1 MPVSPSPA
9 WSPWRAVVLVAAILS
24 ACSPAL
30 DWREVR
36 PLDSQAQLLMPC
48 KPTDQV
54 RRVMLAGQ
62 SVRLT
67 LHACAA
73 GGQTW
78 GLAVADLGDP
88 TRVAV
93 AMAELGASAASNI
106 GAATARSAPIQVLG
120 ATPSPASQ
128 RLLLKGVRP
137 DGQPLQMHVAV
148 FTHGTRVFQ
157 ASALGEQVPD
167 EAADTFFNGLRIKP

>member
-1 MPVSPSPA
+1 MPLTSLCRPRCRWA
-9 WSPWRAVVLVAAILS
+9 LLTLTGVLVG
-24 ACSPAL
+24 CSPAL

-36 PLDSQAQLLMPC
+36 PADSQARLLMPC
-48 KPTDQV
+48 KPSAQE
-54 RRVMLAGQ
+54 RRVTLAGQ
-62 SVRLT
+62 TVRLL

-78 GLAVADLGDP
+78 GLAFADLGDP
-88 TRVAV
+88 TRVAA
-93 AMAELGASAASNI
+93 AMAELGASAAGNI
-106 GAATARSAPIQVLG
+106 GAASSRSAPIQVPG

-128 RLLLKGVRP
+128 RFLLRGARP
-137 DGQPLQMHVAV
+137 DGQPLQMHLAV

-167 EAADTFFNGLRIKP
+167 EAAETFFNALRIQP

>member
-1 MPVSPSPA
+1 
-9 WSPWRAVVLVAAILS
+9 
-24 ACSPAL
+24 
-30 DWREVR
+30 
-36 PLDSQAQLLMPC
+36 
-48 KPTDQV
+48 
-54 RRVMLAGQ
+54 MLAGQ
-62 SVRLT
+62 PVRLT

-93 AMAELGASAASNI
+93 AMAELGASAAGNI
-106 GAATARSAPIQVLG
+106 GAATARSAPIQVPG

-128 RLLLKGVRP
+128 RLLLKGARP

-167 EAADTFFNGLRIKP
+167 EAADTFFNGLRIQP